1 MKTPRFAALAA
12 GALLTATGAQAE
24 YTLNILHIN
33 DLHSRI
39 EPITKYDGTCGA
51 EDDAEGKCFGGI
63 ARVKT
68 YLNERRGTL
77 TGQNVLTLDAGDQ
90 FQGSLFYS
98 TYKGA
103 AAVEF
108 MNKIGFD
115 AMAVGNHEFD
125 DGPQVLADYMD
136 KAYFPVISGNTSAY
150 FEPALKDKLDGYVI
164 RTIGGEKI
172 GIVSVLATDTAETS
186 SPGKNVG
193 FAGEISY
200 LKTVIPEIESQ
211 GVNKII
217 ALTHV
222 GITKDMEIAAKAAG
236 VDVIVGG
243 HSHTY
248 LSSSDPKRKGA
259 YPTWV
264 TNEVTG
270 DLVPIVQAYAYSKY
284 VGELKVVFDDEG
296 RVLSADGDTKL
307 LDASVKPDADIAARV
322 AELAGPIAELKATEV
337 GSSTAAIDGDRKN
350 CRARE
355 CAMGVL
361 VAEAMLDFT
370 KDQGVTI
377 AIQNGGGLRA
387 SIPEGKITMGDV
399 LTVLPFQN
407 TVATFKLTGAGIV
420 EALENGV
427 GRVEEGAGRFPQV
440 AGMRYAWDAASEP
453 GSRIKAVEVKA
464 GDGWTALDMDKTYGV
479 VTNNYMRGGGDGYKV
494 FASKGT
500 DAYDYGPGLEVIAAD
515 YIKANSPYT
524 PVLRGNIVEGVS
536 LGSAEAPK
544 AEEPKAEEPKGAD
557 NMATMLYT
565 IKKGDSLW
573 SIASKNLGGGIKWKK
588 IAELNKLT
596 GSSILKVGS
605 EIMLPK

>member
-1 MKTPRFAALAA
+1 MKTPSLVALAA
-12 GALLTATGAQAE
+12 GALLTATGASAE

-39 EPITKYDGTCGA
+39 EPINKYDGTCGA
-51 EDDAEGKCFGGI
+51 EDDAEGKCFGGV
-63 ARVKT
+63 ARVKS
-68 YLNERRGTL
+68 YLNERRGAL

-125 DGPQVLADYMD
+125 DGPQVLADFMD
-136 KAYFPVISGNTSAY
+136 KAFFPVISGNTSAY
-150 FEPALKDKLDGYVI
+150 FEPALKDRLKGYVI
-164 RTIGGEKI
+164 REIGGEKI

-186 SPGKNVG
+186 SPGDNVG

-200 LKTVIPEIESQ
+200 LKTVIPEIESK

-222 GITKDMEIAAKAAG
+222 GLPMDMQIAAKAAG

-248 LSSSDPKRKGA
+248 LSASDPKRHGA

-307 LDASVKPDADIAARV
+307 LDASVKPDPAIAARV
-322 AELAGPIAELKATEV
+322 AELAGPIEELKAMEV
-337 GSSTAAIDGDRKN
+337 GSSTGVIDGDRSN

-361 VAEAMLDFT
+361 VAEAMLDAT
-370 KDQGVTI
+370 RGQGVTI

-387 SIPEGKITMGDV
+387 SMPEGTITMGDV

-427 GRVEEGAGRFPQV
+427 GQVEDGAGRFPQV
-440 AGMRYAWDAASEP
+440 AGMRYAWDASAEP

-464 GDGWTALDMDKTYGV
+464 GDGWAPLDMEATYGV

-494 FASKGT
+494 FASKGM
-500 DAYDYGPGLEVIAAD
+500 DAYDYGPGLEVIAAN

-524 PVLRGNIVEGVS
+524 PVLRGNIVEGAGF
-536 LGSAEAPK
+536 GSAAPK
-544 AEEPKAEEPKGAD
+544 AETPKAESGGDA
-557 NMATMLYT
+557 MATMLYT
-565 IKKGDSLW
+565 IKQGDSLW
-573 SIASKNLGGGIKWKK
+573 SIAAKNLGGGAKWKK

-596 GSSILKVGS
+596 GSEVLKVGA